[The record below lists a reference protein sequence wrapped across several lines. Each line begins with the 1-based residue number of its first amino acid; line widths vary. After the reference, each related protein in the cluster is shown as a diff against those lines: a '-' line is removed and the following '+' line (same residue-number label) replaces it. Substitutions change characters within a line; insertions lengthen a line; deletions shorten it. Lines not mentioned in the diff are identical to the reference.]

1 MHLVMISNVFDLE
14 MFQAFLGEAAYLGWT
29 LAIACSNLFNP
40 VHKWLELYIYDMM
53 HLQISD
59 NKAELQR
66 LKLCVSVTS
75 EL

>member
-1 MHLVMISNVFDLE
+1 
-14 MFQAFLGEAAYLGWT
+14 
-29 LAIACSNLFNP
+29 
-40 VHKWLELYIYDMM
+40 MM

-59 NKAELQR
+59 NKAQLQR